1 MTFAQI
7 ESIHIGGLNI
17 PKKPQ
22 NGARFHGNQQKSTK
36 WSKKMPSR
44 RPKYLKLEK

>member
-1 MTFAQI
+1 MTFVQI

-17 PKKPQ
+17 SKKLQ
-22 NGARFHGNQQKSTK
+22 NGARFHGNQQKSPK
-36 WSKKMPSR
+36 WGKKMPSR